1 MSSEPDPP
9 LASSDEVHEAP
20 SVPVWPPRVL
30 DPRAL
35 PGAPDPLKCRI
46 DETAEVE
53 PVPEPQFSKG
63 RMAERIETQKRRGT
77 AQGSHVA
84 FDPKNPSGRTRG
96 DAVLR
101 PTPEDRV
108 ARLRRQG
115 RRAALTGAIA
125 TTILSAAIAQPS
137 FVTLLVMILLGAC
150 AGLLA
155 YHCGDNEMQWLF
167 SLGATSLV
175 LIAMERSP
183 VMFLAAGCFGVVGYL
198 IGYTRDAS
206 MD

>member
-1 MSSEPDPP
+1 M
-9 LASSDEVHEAP
+9 H
-20 SVPVWPPRVL
+20 
-30 DPRAL
+30 PRAL
-35 PGAPDPLKCRI
+35 PGAPDPLKCSI

-63 RMAERIETQKRRGT
+63 RLVERIETQRRRGT

-96 DAVLR
+96 DTVLR

-108 ARLRRQG
+108 ARIRRQS

-137 FVTLLVMILLGAC
+137 LATLLIMTVLGAC
-150 AGLLA
+150 AGFLA
-155 YHCGDNEMQWLF
+155 YLSGDNETQWLF

-175 LIAMERSP
+175 LIAREHNP